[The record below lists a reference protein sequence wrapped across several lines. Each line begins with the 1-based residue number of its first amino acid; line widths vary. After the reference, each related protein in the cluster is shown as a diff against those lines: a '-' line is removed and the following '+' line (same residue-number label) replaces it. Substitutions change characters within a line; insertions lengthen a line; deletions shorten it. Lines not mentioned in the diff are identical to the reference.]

1 MKGFVRHTVNV
12 IVLDVIQGDSPDEF
26 IVIVSRKK
34 AETILAEFI
43 TSFQT
48 MKKGGMR
55 FFTTINNWRIYFE
68 KLNWLDQLEPSNE
81 AEWLVS
87 ELKQGGNVD
96 QNYLFLNLISKNLRY
111 FIYQIKNETFVME
124 SIGLMLFTR
133 KINV

>member
-1 MKGFVRHTVNV
+1 ME
-12 IVLDVIQGDSPDEF
+12 S
-26 IVIVSRKK
+26 
-34 AETILAEFI
+34 
-43 TSFQT
+43 
-48 MKKGGMR
+48 
-55 FFTTINNWRIYFE
+55 
-68 KLNWLDQLEPSNE
+68 LNWLDQLEPSNE

-133 KINV
+133 KINDIKKPPLIQVMIFHLSIWRGAYIFFIF